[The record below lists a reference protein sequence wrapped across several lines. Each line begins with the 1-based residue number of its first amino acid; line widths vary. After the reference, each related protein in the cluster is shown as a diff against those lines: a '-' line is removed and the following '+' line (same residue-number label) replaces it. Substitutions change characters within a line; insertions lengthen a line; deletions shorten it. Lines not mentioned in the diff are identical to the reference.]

1 MNEQAI
7 VEKMITFI
15 EKKERELQANKMNA
29 DNRAKND
36 IIKKTG
42 ASACANAPVCN
53 QSLHKF
59 SINSASWIIYNL
71 PEFKLIVCH
80 GWPPLLSM
88 IAFAYMM

>member
-36 IIKKTG
+36 IIK
-42 ASACANAPVCN
+42 
-53 QSLHKF
+53 
-59 SINSASWIIYNL
+59 SIMDELERETTNENS
-71 PEFKLIVCH
+71 
-80 GWPPLLSM
+80 
-88 IAFAYMM
+88 

>member
-36 IIKKTG
+36 IIKSIMDDLKI
-42 ASACANAPVCN
+42 SATLETMVK
-53 QSLHKF
+53 S
-59 SINSASWIIYNL
+59 S
-71 PEFKLIVCH
+71 V
-80 GWPPLLSM
+80 LLM
-88 IAFAYMM
+88 AR